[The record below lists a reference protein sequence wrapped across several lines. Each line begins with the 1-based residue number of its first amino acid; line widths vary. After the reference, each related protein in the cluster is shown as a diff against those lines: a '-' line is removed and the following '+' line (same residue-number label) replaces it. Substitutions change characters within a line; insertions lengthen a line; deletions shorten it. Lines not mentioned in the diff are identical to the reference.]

1 MSAPLQTPPRRPEG
15 GAAAPPKLE
24 LVHGHGV
31 DLGVAA
37 TRRQDL
43 GAGIVVFLVALPLC
57 LGIALASTAPLMSG
71 IITGIIGG
79 IVVARASGSALL
91 VSGPAAGLTAIV
103 VAAIAQLGSFEAFLT
118 AVVLAGLM
126 QLGLGALR
134 AGIIGYFF
142 PTSVIKGMLAGIGL
156 ILIAKQLPY
165 ALGAGLAAGGAGG
178 ADGQSASET
187 ATAGILGWR
196 ALGETLAAI
205 RPGALLLAVVSLAI
219 LVAWERPFMKRAR
232 KLMPAPLLVVV
243 LGVAANALFVGFF
256 PQLAL
261 PPEALVQLPVLDG
274 LGSIGDVLMF
284 PDWSV
289 IGSSAVWTVAAT
301 LALVASLETLLS
313 MEATDKLDP
322 LKRRSPAN
330 RELFAQGLGNSLA
343 GLVGGLPMTGVIVRS
358 AANVGAGGRTWRS
371 AFFHG
376 VLLVGAV
383 VAMASVLNLIPLAT
397 LAAILLFTGY
407 KLANPKLL
415 RDAAKVGP
423 SYLVPFVVTVV
434 GILATDL
441 LVGIALGLVVAT
453 AFLLRESFRNAY
465 FFHREES
472 ADHHRVRLEL
482 AEEVT
487 FLNKARIHAVLH
499 DLEPGTDVTVDGR
512 RVRHIDHDVVEIL
525 HDFADTAR
533 SKDITLRLV
542 GIPAV
547 TAPASSH

>member
-1 MSAPLQTPPRRPEG
+1 MSAPLTTPPRRT
-15 GAAAPPKLE
+15 APPAEPPLA
-24 LVHGHGV
+24 LVHGHGI
-31 DLGVAA
+31 DLSFAA
-37 TRRQDL
+37 TWRQDL
-43 GAGIVVFLVALPLC
+43 GASIVVFLVALPLC
-57 LGIALASTAPLMSG
+57 LGIALASGAPLMSG
-71 IITGIIGG
+71 IVTGIIGG
-79 IVVARASGSALL
+79 VVVARASGSALL

-118 AVVLAGLM
+118 AVVLAGLL
-126 QLGLGALR
+126 QLGLGVLR

-178 ADGQSASET
+178 ADGQSSTET
-187 ATAGILGWR
+187 SVSGILGWR
-196 ALGETLAAI
+196 ALGETFAAI
-205 RPGALLLAVVSLAI
+205 RPGAVILALLSLAI
-219 LVAWERPFMKRAR
+219 LVAWEHPRLARAK
-232 KLMPAPLLVVV
+232 KLAPAPLLLVV
-243 LGVAANALFVGFF
+243 LGVLGNALFAGFAPSF
-256 PQLAL
+256 AL
-261 PPEALVQLPVLDG
+261 PADALVQLPILDG
-274 LGSIGDVLMF
+274 WASASQIFTL

-289 IGSSAVWTVAAT
+289 VGSSAVWTVAGT

-313 MEATDKLDP
+313 LEATDKLDP

-330 RELFAQGLGNSLA
+330 RELFAQGLGNTIA

-376 VLLVGAV
+376 LLLVGAV
-383 VAMASVLNLIPLAT
+383 AALASVLNLIPLAT
-397 LAAILLFTGY
+397 LAAILIFTGY
-407 KLANPKLL
+407 KLAKPSLL

-434 GILATDL
+434 GILAADL

-453 AFLLRESFRNAY
+453 AFLLRENFRNAY

-487 FLNKARIHAVLH
+487 FLNKARIHEVLH

-512 RVRHIDHDVVEIL
+512 RCRHVDHDVVEIL
-525 HDFADTAR
+525 HDFTDTAR
-533 SKDITLRLV
+533 SRDITYRLV

>member
-1 MSAPLQTPPRRPEG
+1 MSAPLQTPPRPLE
-15 GAAAPPKLE
+15 GAAVEPPRLE

-37 TRRQDL
+37 TWRQDL
-43 GAGIVVFLVALPLC
+43 GAGLVVFLVALPLC
-57 LGIALASTAPLMSG
+57 LGIALASGAPLMSG
-71 IITGIIGG
+71 LVTGVVGG
-79 IVVARASGSALL
+79 LVVSRASGSALL

-103 VAAIAQLGSFEAFLT
+103 VAAIAQLGSWEAFLT
-118 AVVLAGLM
+118 AVVLAGLL
-126 QLGLGALR
+126 QVGFGLLR
-134 AGIIGYFF
+134 AGIVGYFF

-165 ALGAGLAAGGAGG
+165 ALGAGLVAGGAGG
-178 ADGQSASET
+178 ADGQSAAET
-187 ATAGILGWR
+187 AATGILGWR
-196 ALGETLAAI
+196 ALGDAIAAI
-205 RPGALLLAVVSLAI
+205 RPGALLIAVLSLAI
-219 LVAWERPFMKRAR
+219 LVAWDHPRLAR
-232 KLMPAPLLVVV
+232 VKQRMPAPLLLVF
-243 LGVAANALFVGFF
+243 LGVAGALLLGRLAPV
-256 PQLAL
+256 LAL
-261 PPEALVQLPVLDG
+261 PAEAFVQLPMLDG
-274 LGSIGDVLMF
+274 WAAMAGMLAF

-301 LALVASLETLLS
+301 IALVASLETLLS
-313 MEATDKLDP
+313 LEATDKLDP

-330 RELFAQGLGNSLA
+330 RELFAQGLGNTMA

-358 AANVGAGGRTWRS
+358 ATNIGAGGRTWRS
-371 AFFHG
+371 SFVHG
-376 VLLVGAV
+376 VLLAGSV
-383 VAMASVLNLIPLAT
+383 VALAAVLNLIPLAT
-397 LAAILLFTGY
+397 LAAILIHTGY
-407 KLANPKLL
+407 KLAKPSLL
-415 RDAAKVGP
+415 RDAARVGP
-423 SYLVPFVVTVV
+423 SYLVPFVVTVA
-434 GILATDL
+434 GILVADL

-499 DLEPGTDVTVDGR
+499 QLPTGTDVTVDGR
-512 RVRHIDHDVVEIL
+512 RCRHVDHDVVEIL

-533 SKDITLRLV
+533 SKEITLRLV

-547 TAPASSH
+547 TAPAASH